1 MRLAM
6 TSNPLGPVHAAMKNV
21 SPGSAS
27 LIRGQEPILPSR
39 NTALQDLSY
48 LRQDIIPD
56 APVGHIDGNESESH
70 GARLQVWRREDV
82 GAQFVQ

>member
-56 APVGHIDGNESESH
+56 APVDPVDGNE
-70 GARLQVWRREDV
+70 
-82 GAQFVQ
+82 

>member
-6 TSNPLGPVHAAMKNV
+6 TSNPLGPVHADEKCL
-21 SPGSAS
+21 PRLG
-27 LIRGQEPILPSR
+27 ITHRGQEPILPSM